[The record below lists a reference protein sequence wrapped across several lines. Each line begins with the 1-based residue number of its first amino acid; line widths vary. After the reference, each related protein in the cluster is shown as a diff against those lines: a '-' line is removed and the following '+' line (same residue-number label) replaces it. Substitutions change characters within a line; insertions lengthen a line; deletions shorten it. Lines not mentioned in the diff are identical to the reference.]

1 MITIAQHYAAS
12 VSNASDVS
20 LYFMQ
25 TKKSMA
31 RYEVYLEISS
41 DFEVPRKIIGHKGG
55 NMKRILTSVLE
66 KHKIT
71 VLNG

>member
-12 VSNASDVS
+12 VSNASD
-20 LYFMQ
+20 

>member
-1 MITIAQHYAAS
+1 
-12 VSNASDVS
+12 
-20 LYFMQ
+20 
-25 TKKSMA
+25 MA
-31 RYEVYLEISS
+31 RYEVYLEITS

-71 VLNG
+71 VLNGENSVAKLRLRGKGSGFKDSWNHAES

>member
-1 MITIAQHYAAS
+1 
-12 VSNASDVS
+12 
-20 LYFMQ
+20 
-25 TKKSMA
+25 MA